1 MLHSVLIC
9 FLLHAFR
16 VSACRPRLHHRGPN
30 AQFFLVCLGS
40 AWCGLSVCLICH
52 PQPKFAILDECTSA
66 VSDEV
71 EGTIYQT
78 CRLMG
83 ITIFT
88 VSHRPQLAKYHEVRP
103 RAGPRTA
110 RRILIR

>member
-1 MLHSVLIC
+1 M
-9 FLLHAFR
+9 
-16 VSACRPRLHHRGPN
+16 
-30 AQFFLVCLGS
+30 
-40 AWCGLSVCLICH
+40 
-52 PQPKFAILDECTSA
+52 
-66 VSDEV
+66 SDEV

-103 RAGPRTA
+103 RPGPIGQRA
-110 RRILIR
+110 VSALRSLPPDPLRIRSTCLCAIILTSPVAAAVHSVHVFLAVRWC

>member
-1 MLHSVLIC
+1 MAACPLCSVP
-9 FLLHAFR
+9 
-16 VSACRPRLHHRGPN
+16 VP
-30 AQFFLVCLGS
+30 
-40 AWCGLSVCLICH
+40 SV
-52 PQPKFAILDECTSA
+52 QPKFAILDECTSA

-88 VSHRPQLAKYHEVRP
+88 VSHRPSLAKYHEASAAAL
-103 RAGPRTA
+103 AGPGHSTPGAAPVSSPPLTVCWLPRLICGCPA
-110 RRILIR
+110 PRVRRWC